1 MLDCCRLGAA
11 LALLLCLSA
20 PLAAQTP
27 NGQGTYQPQLTP
39 QQEAARLRAQQEAL
53 AQSNQAAAPPVSM
66 QMPPG
71 FPLPADHAQYVESLL
86 DHWQKVSQQVQMY
99 KCSFRR
105 FEYDTTYVQYRD
117 PQTQMLAAHLVGF
130 GEVRYAAP
138 DRARFETHKLMRFKN
153 PPQTPGGNAE
163 YEVVDGYTTG
173 TQTIHER
180 WVCDGKSI
188 LDFDF
193 EQKRMYETTIPPQL
207 QGNIVESPLPF
218 LFGANKQDILNK
230 YWVRYVPKYITD
242 ANGQKQ
248 LNQDEY
254 WLEAYPKKINDSRMY
269 SKLEIILSAKDFMPK
284 AMHLYSPQYNPAKGN
299 YTSRYFLFEDR
310 QINGQ
315 LAKMQDFFGSFVKPR
330 MPLGWKTVTRQ
341 MGQSQ
346 SAALPPGTHP
356 GGEKR

>member
-20 PLAAQTP
+20 PLAAQTA

-39 QQEAARLRAQQEAL
+39 QQQAARLRAQQEAM
-53 AQSNQAAAPPVSM
+53 AQANQAAAPPISM

-218 LFGANKQDILNK
+218 LFGANKQDILRRLLNRLW
-230 YWVRYVPKYITD
+230 YQSGVEGLASRIERVPADQPLTD
-242 ANGQKQ
+242 A
-248 LNQDEY
+248 LAEY
-254 WLEAYPKKINDSRMY
+254 YRDNWKFRRDGILLAYRAIPHLDADDRRQRTDRICN
-269 SKLEIILSAKDFMPK
+269 IIR
-284 AMHLYSPQYNPAKGN
+284 AMTKCS
-299 YTSRYFLFEDR
+299 
-310 QINGQ
+310 
-315 LAKMQDFFGSFVKPR
+315 
-330 MPLGWKTVTRQ
+330 TRC
-341 MGQSQ
+341 
-346 SAALPPGTHP
+346 
-356 GGEKR
+356 

>member
-1 MLDCCRLGAA
+1 MLRTTTTG
-11 LALLLCLSA
+11 
-20 PLAAQTP
+20 
-27 NGQGTYQPQLTP
+27 NG
-39 QQEAARLRAQQEAL
+39 
-53 AQSNQAAAPPVSM
+53 
-66 QMPPG
+66 
-71 FPLPADHAQYVESLL
+71 
-86 DHWQKVSQQVQMY
+86 
-99 KCSFRR
+99 
-105 FEYDTTYVQYRD
+105 
-117 PQTQMLAAHLVGF
+117 
-130 GEVRYAAP
+130 
-138 DRARFETHKLMRFKN
+138 FETHKLMRFKN

-248 LNQDEY
+248 LNQEEY